1 MAVIPKTGV
10 IKGSLSTESP
20 SLELLKYTQFDA
32 FLTLRMA
39 ACGEILQSSM
49 ATKVSWFTAFS
60 PALMNALNKLVWL
73 DVKGH
78 TGGL

>member
-32 FLTLRMA
+32 FLTLGMA

-49 ATKVSWFTAFS
+49 AAKGFLVHCSFS
-60 PALMNALNKLVWL
+60 GSDERP
-73 DVKGH
+73 
-78 TGGL
+78 